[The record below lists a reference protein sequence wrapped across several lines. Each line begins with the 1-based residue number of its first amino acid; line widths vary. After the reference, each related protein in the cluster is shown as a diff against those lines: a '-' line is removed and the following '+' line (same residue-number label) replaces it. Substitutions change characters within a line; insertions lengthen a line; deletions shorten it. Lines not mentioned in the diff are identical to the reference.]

1 MSTGW
6 ERVSVRARMCGKCGR
21 ELVLGDPI
29 FVYSLPRPNRPPTRL
44 IRCDSL
50 LCAGPAPPDLPP
62 LVKGTV
68 GILGPVALLRPW
80 ADIDHAPAER
90 RKALLAAI
98 RGVDREPGEE
108 G

>member
-1 MSTGW
+1 
-6 ERVSVRARMCGKCGR
+6 VRARMCGKCGR

-29 FVYSLPRPNRPPTRL
+29 FVYSLPRRGNNRPPVRL

-50 LCAGPAPPDLPP
+50 LCAGPAPPDLPAI
-62 LVKGTV
+62 VKGQV
-68 GILGPVALLRPW
+68 GIAGPIATLRPW
-80 ADIDHAPAER
+80 ADIDHAPAEA
-90 RKALLAAI
+90 RKAKLAAI